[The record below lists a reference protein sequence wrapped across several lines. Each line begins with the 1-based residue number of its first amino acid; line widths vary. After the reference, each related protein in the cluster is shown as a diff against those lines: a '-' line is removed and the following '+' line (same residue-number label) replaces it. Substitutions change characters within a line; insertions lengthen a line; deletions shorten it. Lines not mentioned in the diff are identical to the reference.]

1 MLLENLYF
9 VLYQLYKIQ
18 KKNFFQNEI
27 EKITYT
33 ISCIDPSRIN
43 IAISMKM
50 IKIRERKLT
59 LASFAI
65 SRYKQRGKVRKKVD
79 KAMTTSRRAINES
92 GLAFVIR
99 TITRVT
105 VSPTTTLYDTIAG
118 KRDKR
123 YFSLYRQEEK
133 E

>member
-1 MLLENLYF
+1 
-9 VLYQLYKIQ
+9 
-18 KKNFFQNEI
+18 
-27 EKITYT
+27 
-33 ISCIDPSRIN
+33 
-43 IAISMKM
+43 MKM